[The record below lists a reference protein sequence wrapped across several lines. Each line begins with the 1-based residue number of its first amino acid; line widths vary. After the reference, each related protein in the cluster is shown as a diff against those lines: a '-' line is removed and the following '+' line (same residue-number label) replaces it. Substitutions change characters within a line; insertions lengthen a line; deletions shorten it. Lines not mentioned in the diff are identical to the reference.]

1 MTDEELLA
9 QASGMEEEFQHRAA
23 THDDFRYDK
32 SQDAFW
38 DIVTM
43 QLLKPTAVNASIPID
58 LWETTENANG
68 DIRPVS
74 PAKTIANVD
83 TGLVVETASW
93 WPGEPREMRNLYVSA
108 NGARRVA
115 GATTLNLYS
124 PPEDLAPN
132 GKTADIWIAH
142 VKKLYPDPKEHL
154 HFFDY
159 AADMI
164 QNPGRKP
171 QHGILLAGQQGIGKD
186 AMLLPLRR
194 GSGPGNAS
202 SIDPDKLFSDFNP
215 WQKSVM
221 LVIDEVRP
229 HPNAGRASDF
239 YNKCKT
245 LLANAGDMA
254 AVDIKHVSTFYVPNV
269 LRVFFTANEPKSMYI
284 PPEDRRIFV
293 MTSMLPDPKVE
304 DVFGPDYFDE
314 LFGYFNDG
322 GWDACVEWLAARDLS
337 KFQHGK
343 APPQTHGKKQI
354 IESAKASRWSLIDE
368 VLETFAERVGGGEL
382 PSVVFPADL
391 IAFISGPQGLF
402 DDTDEA
408 LKKVKASSFHY
419 KMDERGYDIAK
430 NPDALRWRNGKF
442 QSRLAFVR
450 KSTPIEDRTQVVKD
464 ALKLRPL
471 AWKPMAVEANE
482 AAKTVEP
489 SAAEKF

>member
-1 MTDEELLA
+1 MTDEELLEMA
-9 QASGMEEEFQHRAA
+9 KSHENDFKHRAA
-23 THDDFRYDK
+23 THEDFRYDK

-38 DIVTM
+38 DLKTM
-43 QLLKPTAVNASIPID
+43 QLLKPTAVNASIPMGD
-58 LWETTENANG
+58 WETVEDDKGKVKSIA
-68 DIRPVS
+68 PS
-74 PAKTIANVD
+74 KTIASVD

-93 WPGEPREMRNLYVSA
+93 WPGEPREMRNVFVGV
-108 NGARRVA
+108 NGAHKVE
-115 GATTLNLYS
+115 GCTTLNLYS
-124 PPEDLAPN
+124 PPDDLEDN
-132 GKTADIWIAH
+132 GMSADLWIDH
-142 VKKLYPDPKEHL
+142 VKRLYPDPKEHN

-164 QNPGRKP
+164 QKPGRKP
-171 QHGILLAGQQGIGKD
+171 QHGILLAGEQGIGKD

-194 GSGPGNAS
+194 GAGPGNAS
-202 SIDPDKLFSDFNP
+202 SIDPDKVFSDFNP

-293 MTSMLPDPKVE
+293 MTSTLPDPKTNN
-304 DVFGPDYFDE
+304 VFPEDYFDQ
-314 LFGYFNDG
+314 LFGYFSKG
-322 GWDACVEWLAARDLS
+322 GWQACVKWLSNRNVS
-337 KFQHGK
+337 EFGHGK

-368 VLETFAERVGGGEL
+368 VISTFAERSFNGDYPPVI
-382 PSVVFPADL
+382 FPADL
-391 IAFISGPQGLF
+391 IAFINGPRGLF
-402 DDTDEA
+402 DDREEA
-408 LKKVKASSFHY
+408 VKKVKASSFHY
-419 KMDERGYDIAK
+419 KMDERGYDIIR
-430 NPDALRWRNGKF
+430 NPDAARWRNGKF
-442 QSRLAFVR
+442 QSRLAFIKKEIPLEERVI
-450 KSTPIEDRTQVVKD
+450 TVKQ

-471 AWKPMAVEANE
+471 AWEPVEVGVDHITPKD
-482 AAKTVEP
+482 AK
-489 SAAEKF
+489 SMF